1 MEKTINKLSAISYNG
16 QVTIKAVDGKRVL
29 YSSRSHNTG
38 KQKLFDFLA
47 NCLTGD
53 FVAAK
58 SAMPCRI
65 ACFSGEVSK
74 DTKVST
80 YVYCDSSNYINH
92 KTEDMAEVV
101 FRFRI
106 PYTCLKAGTTINYL
120 ALFPDVPSDPE
131 TDCCAEFMLADGIN
145 VPNSGGNYTI
155 LVEWKITLQDSS
167 SN

>member
-1 MEKTINKLSAISYNG
+1 MEKTINKLSTISYNG
-16 QVTIKAVDGKRVL
+16 QVTVKAIDGKRTL
-29 YSSRSHNTG
+29 YSYKSHNTG

-47 NCLTGD
+47 NCLIGN

-65 ACFSGEVSK
+65 ACFSGKVSK

-80 YVYCDSSNYINH
+80 YVYRDSSNYLDN
-92 KTEDMAEVV
+92 KTDGSTEVV

-106 PYTCLKAGTTINYL
+106 PYTCLKAGTTINYF
-120 ALFPDVPSDPE
+120 ALFPDVPSDPK

-155 LVEWKITLQDSS
+155 LVE
-167 SN
+167 